1 LYTVYKNHSW
11 YDHCS
16 DTELFPPIDIA
27 VLRNGDIRRL
37 NYAVIFNV
45 CVVFPQRTPEKEG
58 DMRISISKLIPAKRE
73 FADLASDGV
82 RPRVFSRSGASFE
95 EEIGEISLK
104 GGGR

>member
-58 DMRISISKLIPAKRE
+58 DMRISILKLIPAKRE
-73 FADLASDGV
+73 FADMATDGH
-82 RPRVFSRSGASFE
+82 RPRVFSPSGGAFE
-95 EEIGEISLK
+95 GETRVISLE
-104 GGGR
+104 GVNR